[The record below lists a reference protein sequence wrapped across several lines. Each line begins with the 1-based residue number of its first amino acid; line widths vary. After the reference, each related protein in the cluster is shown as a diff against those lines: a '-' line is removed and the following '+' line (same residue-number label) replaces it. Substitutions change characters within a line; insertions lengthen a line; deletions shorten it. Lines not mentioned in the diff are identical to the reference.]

1 MSARRHGSAL
11 WPERI
16 DRLNGAAGRLG
27 GLALLLMLGLGLWN
41 VIGRYLGLALGLNLS
56 SNALIEAQWLL
67 FSLAFLLGMGWTLQ
81 RDGHVR
87 IDVLSSHWPER
98 RRLRLEWWGLL
109 LLLLPFA
116 LAVLLLSVGPALE
129 AWRIGEASPDPGGL
143 PRAWGRSL
151 IPLGFALLL
160 LQGLA
165 QALRVRAAL
174 GQERRAAL
182 AKRAAQEGSHGA

>member
-1 MSARRHGSAL
+1 MSAARRHPAA

-16 DRLNGAAGRLG
+16 DALNRLAGRLG
-27 GLALLLMLGLGLWN
+27 GLALLLMLGLGVWN

-67 FSLAFLLGMGWTLQ
+67 FSLAFLLGLGWTLQ

-87 IDVLSSHWPER
+87 IDVLSSHWSQR
-98 RRLRLEWWGLL
+98 RRLRLEWWGIV

-116 LAVLLLSVGPALE
+116 LAVLGLSIGPALE
-129 AWRIGEASPDPGGL
+129 AWRIQEASPDPGGL
-143 PRAWGRSL
+143 PRYWGRSL
-151 IPLGFALLL
+151 IPVGFALLT

-165 QALRVRAAL
+165 QAARSRQAL
-174 GQERRAAL
+174 DQAL
-182 AKRAAQEGSHGA
+182 TEPNATGGGDGA